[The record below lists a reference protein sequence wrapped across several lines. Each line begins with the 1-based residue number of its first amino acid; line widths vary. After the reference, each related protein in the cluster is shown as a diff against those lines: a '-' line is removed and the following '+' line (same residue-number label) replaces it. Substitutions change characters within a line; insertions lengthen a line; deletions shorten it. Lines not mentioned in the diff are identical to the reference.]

1 MMDQPLIQQPIV
13 VTGGSGFIGR
23 ALVTALLANGR
34 HVVNIDNLSYATRAW
49 PLFHP
54 QQSQPQQP
62 AQYHFV
68 QADITDG
75 EVIAN
80 VLQQYQPQ
88 ALINLAAETHV
99 DHSIRQAA
107 PFIQTNVV
115 GTGTLLAVVTQWW
128 RALQQQ
134 QQQQFR
140 FLQVSTDEVFGDLGQ
155 LSHQRFSEHSPYAP
169 SSPYSAS
176 KAAADHLVGAWHRT
190 YGLPTLITHC
200 SNNYGPWQ
208 HPEKLIPCML
218 MAALNNQP
226 LPIYGDGLQVR
237 DWLHVEDHVR
247 ALMMVLEKGEVGQR
261 YVVGADKPMT
271 NLHLVQRLCDE
282 LMQIRPKAQGHYRD
296 LMTHVSDRPGHD
308 RCYAL
313 DASFI
318 KQQLGWRP
326 QVDFEQGLQQTVSWM
341 VNQMVKAHV

>member
-1 MMDQPLIQQPIV
+1 MTQQQPIV

-23 ALVTALLANGR
+23 ALVSALLKSGR
-34 HVVNIDNLSYATRAW
+34 QVINVDNLSYATRAW
-49 PLFHP
+49 PPFQPKL
-54 QQSQPQQP
+54 QSQQP
-62 AQYHFV
+62 A
-68 QADITDG
+68 
-75 EVIAN
+75 
-80 VLQQYQPQ
+80 QYQPQ

-115 GTGTLLAVVTQWW
+115 GSGTLLAVTTQWW
-128 RALQQQ
+128 QELPLA

-155 LSHQRFSEHSPYAP
+155 LTDQRFNEQTPYAP

-176 KAAADHLVGAWHRT
+176 KAAADHLVGAWART

-237 DWLHVEDHVR
+237 DWLHVDDHVR
-247 ALMMVLEKGEVGQR
+247 AIIAVLTRGDVGQR
-261 YVVGADKPMT
+261 YVVGANNPMT
-271 NLHLVQRLCDE
+271 NLSLVQQLCDE
-282 LMQIRPKAQGHYRD
+282 LMLVKPKSQGHYRD

-313 DASFI
+313 DASHI
-318 KQQLGWRP
+318 QQSLGWAP
-326 QVDFEQGLQQTVSWM
+326 QVDFAQGLKQTVAFM
-341 VNQMVKAHV
+341 VEQLPNQRMGQHV